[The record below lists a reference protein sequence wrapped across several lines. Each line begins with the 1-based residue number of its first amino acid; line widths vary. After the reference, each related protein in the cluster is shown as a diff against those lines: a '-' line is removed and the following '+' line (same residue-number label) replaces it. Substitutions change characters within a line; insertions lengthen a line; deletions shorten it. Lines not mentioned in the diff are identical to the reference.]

1 MSPINDRFFREAKL
15 MLETIPSIA
24 SENCFALKGGTAINF
39 FVRNMPRLSVDIDL
53 TYLPI
58 EDRTTS
64 LTHISEALERIAGK
78 IRKKRPQIQVGP
90 VLLPKTK
97 YVTKLNVTEKDIQI
111 KIEPNIVLRG
121 TVFSTQERDVVS
133 KVEETFALSA
143 SILTVSDS
151 DLYGGKL
158 CAALDRQHP
167 RDLYDVKILFEN
179 EGITPEIRQ
188 GFIVYLAGH
197 DETMSEL
204 LDPKLKDITETFKS
218 EFAGMTFEKV
228 ELQELLDT
236 RERLVKELL
245 ASLTENDRKFLL
257 SIKEVA
263 PQWELLEVKGV
274 DKLPSTQ
281 WKLMNIAKMK
291 PEHHKKSVARLKK
304 ILGL

>member
-1 MSPINDRFFREAKL
+1 MSLINDRFFREAKL
-15 MLETIPSIA
+15 MLESIPSVA
-24 SENCFALKGGTAINF
+24 SESCFALKGGTAINF

-53 TYLPI
+53 TYLPV
-58 EDRTTS
+58 EDRATS

-121 TVFSTQERDVVS
+121 AVFPTRERNVVS
-133 KVEETFALSA
+133 KVEETFNLSA

-167 RDLYDVKILFEN
+167 RDLYDVKILFDN

-197 DETMSEL
+197 DETMSKL
-204 LDPKLKDITETFKS
+204 LDPKLKDITEIFKS
-218 EFAGMTFEKV
+218 EFSGMTFEKI

-236 RERLVKELL
+236 QARLVKELP

-257 SIKEVA
+257 SIKEGV
-263 PQWELLEVKGV
+263 PQWELLNLKGV
-274 DKLPSTQ
+274 NKLPAIQ
-281 WKLMNIAKMK
+281 WKLMNIARMK
-291 PEHHKKSVARLKK
+291 PDHHKNSVARLRK
-304 ILGL
+304 ILEL